1 MESLQSL
8 YPLSPRKFWKKI
20 IPMFFGASFLTL
32 LIGSCVAIFKFS
44 FSKTAF
50 YDLMDPL
57 FLLGMFLGYIAI
69 IYLYAWYITVYIR
82 RYYYSASDN
91 FLTIKKGVF
100 APQEIHVQYGKIQD
114 VYVDQDVFDRVMG
127 LYDVHVASATV
138 SSAMEAHIDGVEY
151 DAAEGLKSLLL
162 QKIQGSQTS
171 FANNILPPLTQ
182 ETPTRLN
189 EEVSSRNYPLTE
201 TWLFLSILSTFFSTL
216 FLATFFSLWLT
227 TGDGFPAS
235 LFSPPPLLTWAVLFI
250 VIFILR
256 VIYLFIWRA
265 VYHFEFL
272 PDYILMRTGVISRSD
287 VHIPYRTIQDVNI
300 KQSIMERLSG
310 LATVVLE
317 NAAPA
322 QVVGKQIIKPG
333 ITIPGQTLEKA
344 GRIAEIVRKI
354 ILTKNSSQTGV

>member
-1 MESLQSL
+1 M
-8 YPLSPRKFWKKI
+8 
-20 IPMFFGASFLTL
+20 
-32 LIGSCVAIFKFS
+32 
-44 FSKTAF
+44 
-50 YDLMDPL
+50 
-57 FLLGMFLGYIAI
+57 
-69 IYLYAWYITVYIR
+69 
-82 RYYYSASDN
+82 
-91 FLTIKKGVF
+91 
-100 APQEIHVQYGKIQD
+100 
-114 VYVDQDVFDRVMG
+114 
-127 LYDVHVASATV
+127 
-138 SSAMEAHIDGVEY
+138 
-151 DAAEGLKSLLL
+151 
-162 QKIQGSQTS
+162 
-171 FANNILPPLTQ
+171 
-182 ETPTRLN
+182 
-189 EEVSSRNYPLTE
+189 
-201 TWLFLSILSTFFSTL
+201 
-216 FLATFFSLWLT
+216 
-227 TGDGFPAS
+227 
-235 LFSPPPLLTWAVLFI
+235 
-250 VIFILR
+250 IFILR